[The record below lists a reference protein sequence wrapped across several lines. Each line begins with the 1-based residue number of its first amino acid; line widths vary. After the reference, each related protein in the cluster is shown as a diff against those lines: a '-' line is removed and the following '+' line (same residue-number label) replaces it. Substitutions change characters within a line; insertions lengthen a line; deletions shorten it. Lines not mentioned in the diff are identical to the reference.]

1 MRQIFKQPL
10 TWMVVGEILVVATL
24 AALAWHVVSGANGR
38 PDLPLVLSQP
48 ASSPEDTA
56 APDLSPDVLV
66 PPGSTSAPLLPGLN
80 VDPAFWRSRL
90 AGLNQAEAQVE
101 ALEWRIVH
109 SAMET
114 VQRYIDS
121 VVVPAV
127 ERAEGRRA

>member
-1 MRQIFKQPL
+1 MRQIFRQPL

-24 AALAWHVVSGANGR
+24 VVVSWHVVSGATGR
-38 PDLPLVLSQP
+38 SDVPLVISQP
-48 ASSPEDTA
+48 DSSSDVS
-56 APDLSPDVLV
+56 APDVSPDVLA
-66 PPGSTSAPLLPGLN
+66 PPGATTAPLLPGLN
-80 VDPAFWRSRL
+80 IDPAFWRGRL

-114 VQRYIDS
+114 VQRYVNS